1 MKIVIFDILYH
12 ILIIFIAAGKDSYF
26 DNEIQSVITEA
37 GIIVRTEKFEEVT
50 DFHAVQ
56 NTEGRISLLFLRR
69 LLICCS
75 RGRGWAG

>member
-1 MKIVIFDILYH
+1 MGGIFDIYIKL
-12 ILIIFIAAGKDSYF
+12 
-26 DNEIQSVITEA
+26 IQSAITKA
-37 GIIVRTEKFEEVT
+37 RIVVRTEKFEEVT

-69 LLICCS
+69 LLICCG